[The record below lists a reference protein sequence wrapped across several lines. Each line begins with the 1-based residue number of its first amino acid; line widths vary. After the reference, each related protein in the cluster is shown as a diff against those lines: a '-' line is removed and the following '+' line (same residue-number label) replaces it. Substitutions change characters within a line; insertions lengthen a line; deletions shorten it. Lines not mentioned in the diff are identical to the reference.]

1 MSLTEHYS
9 RWWRNEWHI
18 SHIQDFRQLAQRYCE
33 DKRWFLKMQ
42 IGVAFPSTSRST
54 VGSRSTV
61 AKSVTSHLVGMKVWR
76 PTPSYTP
83 GRNRTSAHSATIHAT
98 EAIPSKRTSR
108 STPRKNHTTAM
119 NVSIKE
125 QHQAACKRT
134 RRRTLV
140 KSHRD
145 AQCANIRASG
155 LVNWKFIWCRTTQ
168 EKDRSNVSSAT
179 LPPPNLVIWKPT

>member
-1 MSLTEHYS
+1 MSKILKFVKGKVICSY
-9 RWWRNEWHI
+9 I

-134 RRRTLV
+134 RRHTLV
-140 KSHRD
+140 KSPEMHNVRVFVHYNWSFEISHDAGAHRRE
-145 AQCANIRASG
+145 AVQM
-155 LVNWKFIWCRTTQ
+155 
-168 EKDRSNVSSAT
+168 
-179 LPPPNLVIWKPT
+179 